1 MSNQFPPPPS
11 PHENPQ
17 AGLPRYTGPAQDP
30 YNGYGYGYGYGYGP
44 VQPQKMPGGV
54 RAAQVIIWVLSG
66 MCLLGS
72 VLGGVLYGPRVAGAV
87 LGGNFLLIPLCV
99 LAFRYHLPG
108 HGKRVA
114 SIVLSS
120 VQILVGFGALGRG
133 GGPGA
138 LILVGCSIALVILLS
153 QGGAGAWFKRPRTPA
168 PGQGYA
174 G

>member
-1 MSNQFPPPPS
+1 MSNQFPPP
-11 PHENPQ
+11 HQNPQ
-17 AGLPRYTGPAQDP
+17 AGLPSYTGPALDP
-30 YNGYGYGYGYGYGP
+30 SYVYGP
-44 VQPQKMPGGV
+44 AQPQKMPGGV

-66 MCLLGS
+66 MCLIGS
-72 VLGGVLYGPRVAGAV
+72 VIGGAMYGPRAAGAV

-153 QGGAGAWFKRPRTPA
+153 QGAAGAWFKRPSTPGPA
-168 PGQGYA
+168 QWQGQGYT